1 MQHEKTTSVIGPGH
15 FSVIAPGQLIA
26 VLAKGHEIEVLVAE
40 KPFGNQLYLVRT
52 GFGLTG
58 WDPLKADQYKPV
70 DVEGLFYNND

>member
-1 MQHEKTTSVIGPGH
+1 
-15 FSVIAPGQLIA
+15 
-26 VLAKGHEIEVLVAE
+26 LAKGHEIEELVAE
-40 KPFGNQLYLVRT
+40 KSFGNQLYLVRT

>member
-1 MQHEKTTSVIGPGH
+1 MQHEKPLLSLVLGI
-15 FSVIAPGQLIA
+15 FSVIAPRQLIA
-26 VLAKGHEIEVLVAE
+26 VLAKGHEIEELVAE
-40 KPFGNQLYLVRT
+40 KSFGNQLYLVRT